1 MRVLPRSTK
10 TPHGINRAGFLFEKK
25 NSLDILRSINY
36 NLIIGTQKVRCN
48 MSPKTGRPKSEHPK
62 NVDVKVRFDE
72 LTHEKLLAY
81 CEEHNIT
88 RTEALRQG
96 VQLLLTQKK

>member
-1 MRVLPRSTK
+1 MSNRTPRTASAARGSFIHK
-10 TPHGINRAGFLFEKK
+10 IV
-25 NSLDILRSINY
+25 LDILRSINY

-96 VQLLLTQKK
+96 VQLLLTKKK